1 MIPLNGRSPGERI
14 KRKLSENVTEKR
26 LGLIINPIAGLG
38 GRVGLKGSDGVV
50 IQEQARALGAVPKAL
65 ERTVQAIES
74 LAPFKDEFELITCP
88 GEMGAEAA
96 RATEFKPTII
106 GSIMP
111 GATTPQDTIDAASE
125 MERLGVDLILFA
137 GGDGTARDIFNAVAD
152 RVPVLGIPAGVKIH
166 SAVFGTNPRYA
177 GELAGLY
184 LQDKATLVREAE
196 VMDIDEE
203 AVRAGV
209 LSARL
214 FGYLKVPYRR
224 NLVQAVKTGS
234 NPGERETLHS
244 IASDVLEN
252 MDPECL
258 YILGP
263 GTTTRTITTLLG
275 LEKTLIGVDVIAGDR
290 LVAKDVNEEQLL
302 ELLDDQPAKVIVTP
316 IGGQGYLFGRGN
328 QQISPRVLKSLEVGE
343 TQGKGNLIIIS
354 TTDKIFS
361 LNGRPLLV
369 DTGDQELDQLLS
381 GYVQVVTGYKGR
393 MIYRISS

>member
-1 MIPLNGRSPGERI
+1 
-14 KRKLSENVTEKR
+14 VTEKR

-50 IQEQARALGAVPKAL
+50 VQEQARALGAVPKAL

-74 LAPFKDEFELITCP
+74 LAPFKDEFELIAYP

-96 RATEFKPTII
+96 RAIGFKPTII

-125 MERLGVDLILFA
+125 MERMGVDLILFA

-184 LQDKATLVREAE
+184 LQAKATLVREAE

-224 NLVQAVKTGS
+224 NLVQAVKTGT

-263 GTTTRTITTLLG
+263 GTTTRMITTLLG
-275 LEKTLIGVDVIAGDR
+275 LEKTLVGVDVITGDR
-290 LVAKDVNEEQLL
+290 LLAKDVNEEQLL

-343 TQGKGNLIIIS
+343 TQGKGNLIVIS
-354 TTDKIFS
+354 TADKIFS